1 MADLS
6 IFASEVS
13 ITTFLSQPPSR
24 IVPLYVSFVILV
36 IGDFRCGLRFAT
48 SFCVNV
54 DSGFE
59 HDLNVDNDVFY

>member
-1 MADLS
+1 MHLKL
-6 IFASEVS
+6 ASPHS
-13 ITTFLSQPPSR
+13 FPSLQAGLF
-24 IVPLYVSFVILV
+24 IVYELCDSV